1 MIIIKSRQGGTIRL
15 TTERWTHI
23 VRRHPEMKE
32 QKDRIIKTIANP
44 DIIQQGDYGE
54 LLAIK
59 FFEST
64 PLTEK
69 YLVVIYKETSKE
81 EGFVITAYFTR
92 KPLERRSII
101 WKN

>member
-1 MIIIKSRQGGTIRL
+1 
-15 TTERWTHI
+15 
-23 VRRHPEMKE
+23 MKE
-32 QKDRIIKTIANP
+32 QKDKVLETIANP

-59 FFEST
+59 LFENT

-69 YLVVIYKETSKE
+69 YLVVLYKEISKE
-81 EGFVITAYFTR
+81 DGFVITAYFTR
-92 KPLERRSII
+92 KPLERRAII

>member
-1 MIIIKSRQGGTIRL
+1 MIIIKSKQGIPVRL
-15 TTERWTHI
+15 TTERWAYI
-23 VRRHPEMKE
+23 IRRHPEIKE
-32 QKDRIIKTIANP
+32 QKDKVLETIANP

-54 LLAIK
+54 SLAIK

-69 YLVVIYKETSKE
+69 YLVVIYKEISKE
-81 EGFVITAYFTR
+81 EGFIITAYFTR

-101 WKN
+101 WKG